1 MKLLGSYIQR
11 KFDPKT
17 LPKDPSKEVPGTF
30 YHGIILR
37 KGELGWYYAAPNLLE
52 SGMLQ
57 TPNYVAYWDT
67 NFALYHRPIRAYVI
81 KDIQYNLKSGGLTP
95 RAMNFINIASGIRN
109 GLSIQMGSTKFS
121 NDQKK
126 EIMEISRAEIK
137 FEIGRRKYAKD
148 AVSRLECLYVADNK
162 STIEEMFDH
171 DRDLFIFKVK
181 IAEALNCTRVD
192 SKWYEEYRKTK
203 NKKCIKK
210 YWGGIKYD
218 EKISTWEYLVDGLIV
233 ADDPKQLVYLN
244 SCKEELEE
252 ELKCKIGNS
261 SEKSLII
268 AYNQTTLSA
277 NNLNVHRRE
286 EKHPQRI

>member
-17 LPKDPSKEVPGTF
+17 LPKDPSKAVPGAF

-37 KGELGWYYAAPNLLE
+37 KGELGWYYAALNLLE

-57 TPNYVAYWDT
+57 TPNYVAYWDS
-67 NFALYHRPIRAYVI
+67 NFALHHRPVRTYLI
-81 KDIQYNLKSGGLTP
+81 KDLQYNLQSGGLTP

-121 NDQKK
+121 DGQKK
-126 EIMEISRAEIK
+126 KIMETSRAEIK

-148 AVSRLECLYVADNK
+148 AVSRLECLYVADNE
-162 STIEEMFDH
+162 STIKEMFDH
-171 DRDLFIFKVK
+171 SKDLFIFKVK
-181 IAEALNCTRVD
+181 IAEVLNCTRVD
-192 SKWYEEYRKTK
+192 SKWYEEYLKTK

-210 YWGGIKYD
+210 YWAGLKYD
-218 EKISTWEYLVDGLIV
+218 EKSTSWEYLIDGLIMI
-233 ADDPKQLVYLN
+233 DDPQKLVYLD
-244 SCKEELEE
+244 SCKGELEE
-252 ELKCKIGNS
+252 ELKCKIGTS

-268 AYNQTTLSA
+268 AYN
-277 NNLNVHRRE
+277 
-286 EKHPQRI
+286 